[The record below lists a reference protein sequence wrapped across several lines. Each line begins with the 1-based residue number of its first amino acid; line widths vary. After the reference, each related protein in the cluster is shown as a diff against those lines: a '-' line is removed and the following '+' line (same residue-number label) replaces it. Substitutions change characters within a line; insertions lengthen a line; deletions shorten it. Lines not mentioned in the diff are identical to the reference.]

1 VDGFYQ
7 LWFLVRYI
15 HVASVA
21 LLTGGAVTLCA
32 LCVRTGGEAESAAA
46 VLAAPVY
53 EWMFWALAG
62 ITAVTGVSNLG
73 LKGDGLMAPETMW
86 GRALSMKLTA
96 ALVLL
101 ALSLVR
107 TDFVIRC
114 RAAAGLGVSAPGT
127 AAPRTAAPRTSHLD
141 RIRLV
146 LGSLYGLTTIIL
158 LGALWLGLG
167 LAHGRY

>member
-1 VDGFYQ
+1 VENTLYQ
-7 LWFLVRYI
+7 LWFAVRYI
-15 HVASVA
+15 HLASVA

-32 LCVRTGGEAESAAA
+32 LCIRPRGDGETAAA

-53 EWMFWALAG
+53 EWMFWSLVG
-62 ITAVTGVSNLG
+62 ITVVTGVSNLG
-73 LKGDGLMAPETMW
+73 LKGDGLMAPATTW
-86 GRALSMKLTA
+86 GRALTMKLTA

-114 RAAAGLGVSAPGT
+114 SAAVGLGVS
-127 AAPRTAAPRTSHLD
+127 D
-141 RIRLV
+141 RMRKV
-146 LGSLYGLTTIIL
+146 LGALYGLTVVIL

>member
-1 VDGFYQ
+1 VDNAFYQ
-7 LWFLVRYI
+7 LWFAVRYI

-21 LLTGGAVTLCA
+21 LLTGGAATLCA
-32 LCVRTGGEAESAAA
+32 LCARPRGEVETAGA
-46 VLAAPVY
+46 VLAATMY
-53 EWMFWALAG
+53 EWMFWSLVG
-62 ITAVTGVSNLG
+62 ITVVTGVSNLG

-86 GRALSMKLTA
+86 GRALTLKLSVVM
-96 ALVLL
+96 VLL

-114 RAAAGLGVSAPGT
+114 STAAGISRSG
-127 AAPRTAAPRTSHLD
+127 
-141 RIRLV
+141 RICMV
-146 LGSLYGLTTIIL
+146 LGSLYGLTVITL

>member
-1 VDGFYQ
+1 MDNGLYQ
-7 LWFLVRYI
+7 LWFAVRYI
-15 HVASVA
+15 HVASVS

-32 LCVRTGGEAESAAA
+32 LCVRTRSDGASAAA

-53 EWMFWALAG
+53 EWMFWSVVG
-62 ITAVTGVSNLG
+62 ITVVTGVSNLG
-73 LKGDGLMAPETMW
+73 LKGDGLMAAETTW
-86 GRALSMKLTA
+86 GRALTMKLTA

-114 RAAAGLGVSAPGT
+114 SAVVGPGRS
-127 AAPRTAAPRTSHLD
+127 A
-141 RIRLV
+141 RIRKV
-146 LGSLYGLTTIIL
+146 LGALYGLTVILL
-158 LGALWLGLG
+158 LGALWIGLG

>member
-1 VDGFYQ
+1 VGNAFYQ
-7 LWFLVRYI
+7 LWFAVRYI

-32 LCVRTGGEAESAAA
+32 LCVRPRGDGESAA

-53 EWMFWALAG
+53 EWMFWSLVG
-62 ITAVTGVSNLG
+62 ITVVTGVSNLG
-73 LKGDGLMAPETMW
+73 LKGDGLMAPETTW
-86 GRALSMKLTA
+86 GRALTMKLTA
-96 ALVLL
+96 VLVLL

-114 RAAAGLGVSAPGT
+114 SAAAGLRGSG
-127 AAPRTAAPRTSHLD
+127 RM
-141 RIRLV
+141 RIA
-146 LGSLYGLTTIIL
+146 LGSLYGLTVIIL

>member
-1 VDGFYQ
+1 MDNAFYQ
-7 LWFLVRYI
+7 LWFAVRYI
-15 HVASVA
+15 HVASAA

-32 LCVRTGGEAESAAA
+32 LCVRPRGDGQSAA

-53 EWMFWALAG
+53 EWMFWSLVG

-73 LKGDGLMAPETMW
+73 LKGDGLMAPETTW
-86 GRALSMKLTA
+86 GRALTMKLTA

-114 RAAAGLGVSAPGT
+114 GAVVGPARSV
-127 AAPRTAAPRTSHLD
+127 
-141 RIRLV
+141 RIRKV
-146 LGSLYGLTTIIL
+146 LGALYGLTVILL
-158 LGALWLGLG
+158 LGALWIGLG

>member
-1 VDGFYQ
+1 MDNAFYQ
-7 LWFLVRYI
+7 LWFAVRYI

-32 LCVRTGGEAESAAA
+32 LCVRPRGDGETAAV

-53 EWMFWALAG
+53 EWMFWSLVG
-62 ITAVTGVSNLG
+62 ITVVTGVSNLG
-73 LKGDGLMAPETMW
+73 LKGDGLMAPETTW
-86 GRALSMKLTA
+86 GRALTMKLAA

-107 TDFVIRC
+107 TDVVIRC
-114 RAAAGLGVSAPGT
+114 SAAVGRGRST
-127 AAPRTAAPRTSHLD
+127 RTCR
-141 RIRLV
+141 V
-146 LGSLYGLTTIIL
+146 LGSLYGLTVILL

>member
-1 VDGFYQ
+1 VDNAFYQ
-7 LWFLVRYI
+7 LWFAVRYI

-32 LCVRTGGEAESAAA
+32 LCVRPRGDGETAA
-46 VLAAPVY
+46 VILAAPVY
-53 EWMFWALAG
+53 EWMFWSLVG
-62 ITAVTGVSNLG
+62 ITVVTGVSNLG
-73 LKGDGLMAPETMW
+73 LKGDGLMAPETTW
-86 GRALSMKLTA
+86 GRALTMKLTA

-114 RAAAGLGVSAPGT
+114 STAVSPG
-127 AAPRTAAPRTSHLD
+127 RSS
-141 RIRLV
+141 RIRTV
-146 LGSLYGLTTIIL
+146 LGSLYGLTVIL
-158 LGALWLGLG
+158 MLGALWLGLG

>member
-1 VDGFYQ
+1 MDDAFYQ
-7 LWFLVRYI
+7 LWFAVRYI

-32 LCVRTGGEAESAAA
+32 LCVRRGGDGETMEA

-53 EWMFWALAG
+53 EWMFWSLVG
-62 ITAVTGVSNLG
+62 LTAVTGLSNLG
-73 LKGDGLMAPETMW
+73 LKGDGLLAPETTW
-86 GRALSMKLTA
+86 GRALTTKLTA

-114 RAAAGLGVSAPGT
+114 RAASALR
-127 AAPRTAAPRTSHLD
+127 ANARV
-141 RIRLV
+141 RLV
-146 LGSLYGLTTIIL
+146 LGSLYGLTVAGL
-158 LGALWLGLG
+158 LVALWLGLG